1 MKAWRPYRFPPLA
14 HLAPAN
20 TRTGGDGSQ
29 WQASLAQGFEQGR
42 SEGYE
47 SGLASGR
54 HDGFERGHREG
65 LQQGYDAAHRE
76 VMVRFEALAGPLDAM
91 MESLQQIQASYQAAQ
106 RKEVV
111 ELVARVARQVIRAEL
126 ALQPVQLMA
135 LVDETLASMPPTRD
149 TIEVFLNPEELQRIR
164 ELDPQRAA
172 QWTLIGDPRL
182 EPGECRV
189 KAGDHE
195 ADAGCKQRLAA
206 YMEQVSAQLQESADV
221 DLTLT
226 EMSA

>member
-1 MKAWRPYRFPPLA
+1 MKGWRPYRFPPLA
-14 HLAPAN
+14 QLAAADG
-20 TRTGGDGSQ
+20 RSGGDSQ
-29 WQASLAQGFEQGR
+29 WQAALAQGFEQGR
-42 SEGYE
+42 REGYE
-47 SGLASGR
+47 NGFANGRDEGFVSGHG
-54 HDGFERGHREG
+54 DGLRQGH
-65 LQQGYDAAHRE
+65 DAAHAE
-76 VMVRFEALAGPLDAM
+76 VMARFESLAAPLDAM
-91 MESLQQIQASYQAAQ
+91 MEGLQQAQAAYQAAQ

-126 ALQPVQLMA
+126 ALQPVQLMT
-135 LVDETLASMPPTRD
+135 LVEETLASMPPTRD

-172 QWTLIGDPRL
+172 RWSLIGDARL

-206 YMEQVSAQLQESADV
+206 CMDQVQAQLQEAAAGSPAEV
-221 DLTLT
+221 
-226 EMSA
+226 AP

>member
-1 MKAWRPYRFPPLA
+1 MNTWRPYRFPPLA
-14 HLAPAN
+14 HLAPSD
-20 TRTGGDGSQ
+20 TRMNGDGSQ
-29 WQASLAQGFEQGR
+29 WQASLAQGFERGR

-47 SGLASGR
+47 TGLTSGEQ
-54 HDGFERGHREG
+54 DGFERGHRDG
-65 LQQGYDAAHRE
+65 LQQGHDTAYRE
-76 VMVRFEALAGPLDAM
+76 VMARFEALAMPLDAM
-91 MESLQQIQASYQAAQ
+91 MTGLRKVQAEYQAAQ

-135 LVDETLASMPPTRD
+135 LVDETLATMPPTRD
-149 TIEVFLNPEELQRIR
+149 AIEVFLNPEELQRIR

-172 QWTLIGDPRL
+172 QWTLIGDARL

-195 ADAGCKQRLAA
+195 ADAGCKQRLVA
-206 YMEQVSAQLQESADV
+206 YLDQVSTQLQESADT
-221 DLTLT
+221 DADMA
-226 EMSA
+226 EASA